1 MIARLR
7 QTRAPVIV
15 VFDVERL
22 TSHTSADDHA
32 IYRTADDLQ
41 HARETGDP
49 LQLCEAALLQQGV
62 EPEALQTLRQSV
74 IREVAL
80 AEQAAFAGA
89 EPPVELEAKKR
100 LPVELTHPSREVRG
114 TGEKTVSMRQAL
126 RDVLLH
132 RLQSDPRVVLFGED
146 IEDPK
151 GDVFGVT
158 RGLSSQF
165 PGRVLNSPLSEST
178 ILGTSIGRALAG
190 QRPVAFIQFADFL
203 PLAQNQIAAE
213 LAMLYWRTAG
223 RWEAPVIVMAPCGAY
238 RPGLGPYH
246 AQTGEA
252 TWSHIPGL
260 DVFMPCT
267 AADAAG
273 LLNAAFESGRPTL
286 FLYPKALLND
296 MTLATARD
304 VERQFV
310 PIGPA
315 QGAAP
320 ARYHLCGLGQHGPH
334 LFRRRRCAG
343 ARGSRGRNHR
353 PAVAVALGSA
363 DRVGLRRENVTT
375 GRRPR
380 RQSYLRRRCRD
391 SGDRGREWR
400 VCRWSIAELLVPT
413 LTFPATS
420 ATN

>member
-1 MIARLR
+1 MGDGSTQQGEFLEACSEARRRHLPVLFWIENNRWAISTCTDGRTFFSLPGARDLFGIPIHRVDGRNVVKAYEQLEPVIAQMR
-7 QTRAPVIV
+7 QTRAPAIV
-15 VFDVERL
+15 VLDVERL
-22 TSHTSADDHA
+22 GSHTSADDHS
-32 IYRTADDLQ
+32 IYRSGEELQ
-41 HARETGDP
+41 QARATGDP
-49 LQLCEAALLQQGV
+49 LQTCEADLLQRGV
-62 EPEALQTLRQSV
+62 SPESLQTLRESV

-80 AEQAAFAGA
+80 AEQAALAGA
-89 EPPVELEAKKR
+89 EPPLELDAKKR
-100 LPVELTHPSREVRG
+100 LPVELTHPSREDRG
-114 TGEKTVSMRQAL
+114 TGENNVSMRQAL
-126 RDVLLH
+126 RDVLCH
-132 RLQSDPRVVLFGED
+132 RLQSDPRVILFGED

-203 PLAQNQIAAE
+203 PLAQNQIASE

-223 RWEAPVIVMAPCGAY
+223 RWEAPVIVMAPCGGY

-252 TWSHIPGL
+252 TLAHIPGL

-296 MTLATARD
+296 MSLATARN

-315 QGAAP
+315 
-320 ARYHLCGLGQHGPH
+320 RKV
-334 LFRRRRCAG
+334 RAG
-343 ARGSRGRNHR
+343 ATSLTWPGVTR
-353 PAVAVALGSA
+353 SA
-363 DRVGLRRENVTT
+363 SVN
-375 GRRPR
+375 
-380 RQSYLRRRCRD
+380 
-391 SGDRGREWR
+391 
-400 VCRWSIAELLVPT
+400 A
-413 LTFPATS
+413 
-420 ATN
+420 